1 MAISHLN
8 TSNWAF
14 AASGSVTPT
23 LVFHLTDDL
32 IVVRVFYKSSAI
44 ATCLASTAT
53 SGWAKVGEF
62 NGGSVNSGNGTGS
75 VNIAEFW
82 KVATSGAETNPTITF
97 SQTVTQVG
105 YFSQVLRKAGGE
117 TWLTPV
123 GAGGAFASS
132 ASPSVTIGTH
142 IPVDVGDFVTAL
154 IATSDDTAITGT
166 ARPSLTQTG
175 VTLGTAAAAPGS
187 AVDATG
193 ADGSGAGVRYTPVT
207 AGPSSAA
214 AVVTATLAAA
224 ETGSAWQTR
233 FRVFTASP
241 QTATPTT
248 AALVITKYEPTVT
261 ATAGGNVTVT
271 PTTATLVATRNIPT
285 VTATNHQSVTPTT
298 KALTS
303 ATFAPQARAPILAT
317 PAAVILTVT
326 KFAPTVT
333 TSNNQRVTP
342 TTATLTATKY
352 APTVTTPE
360 RVTPTTKALTLATFA
375 PTVTVAAG
383 AVSVTVPAGSLT
395 LATFVPTIRLAIRV
409 TPNAVS
415 LITSPQVPT
424 VTASDHQRVTPTT
437 KALTLS
443 AFAPTVTTPSPQL
456 VTPTT
461 AALVAT
467 KYAPIVGTRYY
478 AAVQATGPLV
488 WWRLGEPSGTVS
500 DDEIGSANADYVNTP
515 TLGVASLLSGDTN
528 TSVTFS
534 RASLEHTSANTNMP
548 AGSSAGFS
556 AKGWVRFATV
566 TAATRYPIAR
576 WFGGTGAPDTQV
588 YYNVAVG
595 AWRYLYQDATG
606 FRNTHSDA
614 WTPSTATTY
623 FIVVTHDYSAESVKF
638 YVNGTLL
645 STEDVSVNGVPVV
658 HAAGSSASVGRAAS
672 DYWDG
677 TLDEV
682 ALYNGVLTPTQVLA
696 LYNAGSGAAG
706 PQLVTPANASLVV
719 TRYQPTVT
727 TPQTFTPTTASL
739 IATKYAPTVRLPI
752 LATPTTKALTVTR
765 YEPTVRLHQ
774 LVTPQ
779 KATLTVTR
787 FAPTVTTPIRA
798 VPGTKALA
806 LTPFA
811 PVVTAGNVQSVT
823 PTTAAILLTKYMPVV
838 SVTAHLAVTPQAA
851 TLTIT
856 KFAPTVSATA
866 HIAVIPAVKSLIVAP
881 QVPTVAL
888 TAHVAVIVPKAT
900 LTITRYAPSLEQ
912 TNDVVAIPTTR
923 SLTLSALTPT
933 VTATAN
939 VAFAPTTKAVTITKF
954 APTVRTPILA
964 TPATRAL
971 TITRFAPRPERRSWQ
986 QPARSRLP
994 SPPIRR

>member
-1 MAISHLN
+1 MA
-8 TSNWAF
+8 A
-14 AASGSVTPT
+14 G
-23 LVFHLTDDL
+23 
-32 IVVRVFYKSSAI
+32 AI
-44 ATCLASTAT
+44 
-53 SGWAKVGEF
+53 
-62 NGGSVNSGNGTGS
+62 
-75 VNIAEFW
+75 
-82 KVATSGAETNPTITF
+82 
-97 SQTVTQVG
+97 
-105 YFSQVLRKAGGE
+105 
-117 TWLTPV
+117 
-123 GAGGAFASS
+123 
-132 ASPSVTIGTH
+132 SVTI
-142 IPVDVGDFVTAL
+142 PK
-154 IATSDDTAITGT
+154 AT
-166 ARPSLTQTG
+166 
-175 VTLGTAAAAPGS
+175 
-187 AVDATG
+187 
-193 ADGSGAGVRYTPVT
+193 
-207 AGPSSAA
+207 
-214 AVVTATLAAA
+214 
-224 ETGSAWQTR
+224 
-233 FRVFTASP
+233 
-241 QTATPTT
+241 
-248 AALVITKYEPTVT
+248 
-261 ATAGGNVTVT
+261 
-271 PTTATLVATRNIPT
+271 
-285 VTATNHQSVTPTT
+285 
-298 KALTS
+298 
-303 ATFAPQARAPILAT
+303 
-317 PAAVILTVT
+317 
-326 KFAPTVT
+326 
-333 TSNNQRVTP
+333 
-342 TTATLTATKY
+342 
-352 APTVTTPE
+352 
-360 RVTPTTKALTLATFA
+360 
-375 PTVTVAAG
+375 
-383 AVSVTVPAGSLT
+383 LT

-437 KALTLS
+437 KALALAT
-443 AFAPTVTTPSPQL
+443 FAPTVTTPAPQL

-467 KYAPIVGTRYY
+467 KYAPVVGTRYY
-478 AAVQATGPLV
+478 AAVQATAPLA

-500 DDEIGSANADYVNTP
+500 DDEIGSANADYINTP

-566 TAATRYPIAR
+566 TAATRYPVVR
-576 WFGGTGAPDTQV
+576 WFGGTGAPDTQL

-623 FIVVTHDYSAESVKF
+623 FIVVTHDYSAETVKF
-638 YVNGTLL
+638 YVNGALL

-706 PQLVTPANASLVV
+706 PQLVTPATASLVV
-719 TRYQPTVT
+719 TKYQPTVSA
-727 TPQTFTPTTASL
+727 PERVTPTTKAL
-739 IATKYAPTVRLPI
+739 TLAAFAPTIRLHQ
-752 LATPTTKALTVTR
+752 LVTPATKALTVTR

-774 LVTPQ
+774 LVTPA
-779 KATLTVTR
+779 KATLTITR
-787 FAPTVTTPIRA
+787 FAPSATTPIRA

-823 PTTAAILLTKYMPVV
+823 PTTAAILLTKYVPTV
-838 SVTAHLAVTPQAA
+838 SVTAHLAVVPPAA
-851 TLTIT
+851 TLTVT
-856 KFAPTVSATA
+856 KFAPAVSATA
-866 HIAVIPAVKSLIVAP
+866 HMVVTPAVKSLIVAP

-912 TNDVVAIPTTR
+912 TNDQVAIPTTK

-939 VAFAPTTKAVTITKF
+939 VAFVPTAATLTITKF
-954 APTVRTPILA
+954 APSVRTPLLA
-964 TPATRAL
+964 TPAVKAL
-971 TITRFAPRPERRSWQ
+971 SLTRFAPQARTPLLATPAKKTLTLDGLHAGCQLTCSSNAGNQGTDDHALCTVAGSAADNHRSAQEPRYHDSRTHSSGGVPLHPDYGNAHNGVIRAGHQHDVQRGGSSRVRRATDHRI
-986 QPARSRLP
+986 PANVGHQRAPGDRSRNRRPGHHAIPANGRTALDHP
-994 SPPIRR
+994 ATGPHLRLCHRGNGRLSRGRNRKRGCYCTQRGRRHRRAHIRA